1 MNKRL
6 MAALAAY
13 AVLIGMSAWLLF
25 GKVFYLALGGSRIR
39 VNMFDAVLLLYGA
52 LILKT
57 LIAHKAGWTS
67 HTGTPR
73 SDSGSEADHSDSD
86 SAL

>member
-13 AVLIGMSAWLLF
+13 AVLIALSAWLLY
-25 GKVFYLALGGSRIR
+25 GKVFYLAIGASRLR
-39 VNMFDAVLLLYGA
+39 VKMFDAILLLYGA

-67 HTGTPR
+67 HSGTSR
-73 SDSGSEADHSDSD
+73 SKSGSEVDR
-86 SAL
+86 SAR

>member
-6 MAALAAY
+6 MAALTAY
-13 AVLIGMSAWLLF
+13 AVLIAMSAWLLY
-25 GKVFYLALGGSRIR
+25 GKVFYLALGASRIR

-67 HTGTPR
+67 HSGTSR

>member
-13 AVLIGMSAWLLF
+13 AVLIALSAWLLY
-25 GKVFYLALGGSRIR
+25 GKVFYLALGASRLRIR
-39 VNMFDAVLLLYGA
+39 MFDAVLLLYGA

-67 HTGTPR
+67 RSGTSR
-73 SDSGSEADHSDSD
+73 SESGSEVNHPAP
-86 SAL
+86 

>member
-13 AVLIGMSAWLLF
+13 AVLIAMSAWLLH
-25 GKVFYLALGGSRIR
+25 GKILYLTLGASRIR
-39 VNMFDAVLLLYGA
+39 VKMFDAVLLLYGA

-67 HTGTPR
+67 HTGTAR
-73 SDSGSEADHSDSD
+73 SESGSEAEHSDSD
-86 SAL
+86 VSS

>member
-6 MAALAAY
+6 MGALAAY
-13 AVLIGMSAWLLF
+13 AVLIAMSAWLLY
-25 GKVFYLALGGSRIR
+25 GKVFYLELGASRIR

-67 HTGTPR
+67 HTGTSR
-73 SDSGSEADHSDSD
+73 ADSGSEADHPDSD